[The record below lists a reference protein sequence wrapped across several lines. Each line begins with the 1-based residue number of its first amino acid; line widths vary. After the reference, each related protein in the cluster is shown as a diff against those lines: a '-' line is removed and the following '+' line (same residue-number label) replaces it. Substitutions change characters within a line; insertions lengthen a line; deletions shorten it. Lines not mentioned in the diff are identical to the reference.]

1 MKEEEKKSINWE
13 IKDPKPP
20 VIQSGHME
28 NRRENN
34 AAK

>member
-20 VIQSGHME
+20 VIRSGHME
-28 NRRENN
+28 SRREN
-34 AAK
+34 AAP